1 MIHRSVRKTTAALAV
16 GLGVLVLPLAGCAA
30 GSSQATVAN
39 SANSGNP
46 LDVDQS
52 IVQTQWGPLGGAD
65 RLMLVKVRLA
75 GAWELPTGEQSQT
88 KGTSPAVREAGQHL
102 IQGHTELNN
111 TDEKLAKMLGVPIPT
126 QPTPEQQ
133 GFLNQLNAATGQEY
147 DNTFASLLRDQH
159 GAVFQLLAQVR
170 AGTRNSVIRNF
181 ADRCMT
187 VVLDHITMMERTG
200 LVNYQ
205 ALPSPTAPPP
215 NPAPTAQQVA
225 SNNNSSLGVFV
236 IAAVLAAVA
245 IAVPFFRRIKPKK
258 TTSVIPE

>member
-1 MIHRSVRKTTAALAV
+1 
-16 GLGVLVLPLAGCAA
+16 
-30 GSSQATVAN
+30 
-39 SANSGNP
+39 
-46 LDVDQS
+46 
-52 IVQTQWGPLGGAD
+52 
-65 RLMLVKVRLA
+65 MLVKVRLA

-88 KGTSPAVREAGQHL
+88 KGTSQAVRDAGMHL

-111 TDEKLAKMLGVPIPT
+111 TDEQIASKLGVPIPT

-133 GFLNQLNAATGQEY
+133 GFLTQLNAATGQEY
-147 DNTFASLLRDQH
+147 DNTFAGLLRDQH

-170 AGTRNSVIRNF
+170 AGTRNSMIRNF
-181 ADRCMT
+181 ADRCMQ

-236 IAAVLAAVA
+236 IAAVLVAVA
-245 IAVPFFRRIKPKK
+245 IAVPFFRRVKPKK
-258 TTSVIPE
+258 VSSVIPE